1 MYGQDQNKM
10 LLEMILVKIKTI
22 VRNIQI
28 IQIKDLLMLNIIKA
42 KIVVNDKKEI
52 HLQFVDISFK
62 SFNNFKKIISLLEQ
76 QVVDLLGYKSLDI
89 VQHVIKVAYI
99 LYGG

>member
-62 SFNNFKKIISLLEQ
+62 SFNNFRKIISLLKIASSRSSW
-76 QVVDLLGYKSLDI
+76 L
-89 VQHVIKVAYI
+89 
-99 LYGG
+99 